1 MSIPVYFEFNEIEN
15 VRCSI
20 ELCAEFAQKIE
31 EQPTYFKWL
40 VITTHDILQGALVC
54 VLSGSD
60 NTGALKKD
68 IQKKVRRWY
77 LERRQNLNT
86 PYPELGKAPLAGFNE
101 LLKRAQKKERS
112 SSGTAALLTLTER
125 QKEELIFLH
134 ELRNDFVHFENVSWS
149 IESGGMGEMLEIAL
163 DAAKSLINESQVRNQ
178 IEDDVLHKMES
189 DLSKI
194 QSLLKMWPE

>member
-1 MSIPVYFEFNEIEN
+1 MSIPEYFEYDPIEN
-15 VRCSI
+15 VRFTI
-20 ELCAEFAQKIE
+20 ELCADFAQNIE

-40 VITTHDILQGALVC
+40 VITTHDMLQGAMVC
-54 VLSGSD
+54 ALSGSD
-60 NTGALKKD
+60 NAGALKKNL
-68 IQKKVRRWY
+68 QKKLRSWY
-77 LERRQNLNT
+77 QESRQNSDAS
-86 PYPELGKAPLAGFNE
+86 YPDLGKAPLAGFEE
-101 LLKRAQKKERS
+101 LLKRALNNERS
-112 SSGTAALLTLTER
+112 GSGAVALLALTER